1 MKRFPS
7 LSLLALVLLCG
18 LTACSKQEE
27 FEYTDDTAEKDKQVP
42 NVVVTDENGNSS
54 AMPAGSTI
62 GVYVI
67 DGDGSVTLQQV
78 EVDENGHAVLPTS
91 NQSTTMIAYTPYQE
105 QWGEEAMSEEKE
117 FTVQDDQ
124 STEAGYWASDLMM
137 GTMQTGETTRAA
149 TEGSMTLHHMMAKV
163 AIHII
168 DETGRVDLTRVA
180 TQLIDVNG
188 SVMVDLARQQVTT
201 ITEKR
206 TDISMRWEMTT
217 DWRISYYAIVAP
229 QSVTEGSEFFAVTL
243 YGNRENHLIPETATL
258 EGGKTYTI
266 NMRLTEHGLIY
277 DGWRI
282 TEWDEESERNID
294 INA

>member
-27 FEYTDDTAEKDKQVP
+27 FEYTDDTVEQDKQVP
-42 NVVVTDENGNSS
+42 NVVVTDENGNTS
-54 AMPAGSTI
+54 ALPAASTI

-67 DGDGSVTLQQV
+67 DGDGNVTLQQV

-91 NQSTTMIAYTPYQE
+91 NQNTTMIAYTPYQE

-124 STEAGYWASDLMM
+124 STEAGYWASDLMI

-149 TEGSMTLHHMMAKV
+149 AEGSMTLNHVMAKV

-168 DETGRVDLTRVA
+168 DETGRIDLTRIGA
-180 TQLIDVNG
+180 TLLNVKG
-188 SVMVDLARQQVTT
+188 SVMVDLPHQQVNTMDDSHC
-201 ITEKR
+201 
-206 TDISMRWEMTT
+206 DISMRWEMTT

-229 QSVTEGSEFFAVTL
+229 QSVAEGTEFFAVTL
-243 YGNRENHLIPETATL
+243 YGNHENHPIPEAATL

-277 DGWRI
+277 DGWSI
-282 TEWDEESERNID
+282 TGWEEESERNID
-294 INA
+294 INT

>member
-1 MKRFPS
+1 MQRFPS

-27 FEYTDDTAEKDKQVP
+27 FEYTDDTTEKDKQVP
-42 NVVVTDENGNSS
+42 NVVVTDENGNTS
-54 AMPAGSTI
+54 ALPAASTI

-67 DGDGSVTLQQV
+67 DGDGNVTLQQV

-91 NQSTTMIAYTPYQE
+91 NQNTTMIAYTPYQE

-117 FTVQDDQ
+117 FTVQSDQ

-188 SVMVDLARQQVTT
+188 SVMVDLAHQQVTT
-201 ITEKR
+201 IAEKR

-229 QSVTEGSEFFAVTL
+229 QSVTEGTEFFAVTL
-243 YGNRENHLIPETATL
+243 YGNRENHLIPEAATL

>member
-42 NVVVTDENGNSS
+42 NVVVTDENGNTS
-54 AMPAGSTI
+54 ALPAASTI

-67 DGDGSVTLQQV
+67 DGDGNVTLQQV

-91 NQSTTMIAYTPYQE
+91 NQNTTMIAYTPYQE
-105 QWGEEAMSEEKE
+105 QWGEEAISEEKE

-124 STEAGYWASDLMM
+124 SIEAGYWASDLMM

-149 TEGSMTLHHMMAKV
+149 TEGSMTLHHKMAKV

-168 DETGRVDLTRVA
+168 DETGRVDLTRIGA
-180 TQLIDVNG
+180 TLLNVKG
-188 SVMVDLARQQVTT
+188 SVIVDLPHQQVNTMDDSQ
-201 ITEKR
+201 R
-206 TDISMRWEMTT
+206 DISMRWEMTT

-229 QSVTEGSEFFAVTL
+229 QTVAEGTAFFAVTL
-243 YGNRENHLIPETATL
+243 YGNRENHLIPEAATL